1 NELIKAWQP
10 GSKILLLNFP
20 TNPTGG
26 VADRPCLEQLARFA
40 QQKDLIVVTDE
51 VYAELTFEG
60 KHVSLASLPGMKERT
75 IFLHGVSKAFAM
87 TGFRI
92 GYACAPAPII
102 EAMMKVHQY
111 SMMCAPIV
119 SQEAAIEAFTN
130 GDES

>member
-1 NELIKAWQP
+1 M
-10 GSKILLLNFP
+10 LLLNFP

-26 VADRPCLEQLARFA
+26 VVDCARLEAIADFAREN
-40 QQKDLIVVTDE
+40 DLIVVTDE
-51 VYAELTFEG
+51 VYAELTYDG
-60 KHVSLASLPGMKERT
+60 RHVSLSSLPGMKERT
-75 IFLHGVSKAFAM
+75 VFLHGVSKAFAM

-111 SMMCAPIV
+111 SMMCAPIL

-130 GDES
+130 ADEEVKRMRQWVCMN